1 MPVRVEGSFRLKYRT
16 DDELMYTADH
26 RIYLNSAGQVCVEG
40 DPDAASLLLAEGQSM
55 PDAQARQYGLVQDE
69 APAPEAPPAEGKA
82 MTAPP
87 RTKALAAP
95 KDRK

>member
-1 MPVRVEGSFRLKYRT
+1 
-16 DDELMYTADH
+16 MYKATQ
-26 RIYLNSAGQVCVEG
+26 RIYLNRAGQVCAED

-55 PDAQARQYGLVQDE
+55 SDAQARKYGLVPD
-69 APAPEAPPAEGKA
+69 APEAPPAEGKA
-82 MTAPP
+82 VAEPP